1 MTNTAPL
8 SQAMERAELLAALAK
23 QRRFL
28 LQTVRGLD
36 DEQASRRLPAGVLT
50 QPAKSQALSWWTTCS
65 LS

>member
-1 MTNTAPL
+1 
-8 SQAMERAELLAALAK
+8 MERAELLAALAK